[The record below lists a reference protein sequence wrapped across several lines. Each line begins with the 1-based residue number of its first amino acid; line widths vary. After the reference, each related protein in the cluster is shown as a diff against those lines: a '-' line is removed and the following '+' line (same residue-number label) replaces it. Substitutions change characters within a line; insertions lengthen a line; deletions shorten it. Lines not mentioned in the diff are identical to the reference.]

1 MTWSLAEAKSKLS
14 EVLNET
20 ESRGPQRITRRG
32 KTFIIIQET
41 TYLEDIGKNPSF
53 VDFLMSGDAPPC
65 LTETTEQRP
74 PSHMREIEL

>member
-32 KTFIIIQET
+32 KTFILIQET
-41 TYLEDIGKNPSF
+41 TYLEEVGQNPSF
-53 VDFLMSGDAPPC
+53 VDFLMSGDAPSI
-65 LTETTEQRP
+65 TEQRP
-74 PSHMREIEL
+74 PSLMRDIQL

>member
-32 KTFIIIQET
+32 KTFILIQET
-41 TYLEDIGKNPSF
+41 TYLEEIGQNPSF
-53 VDFLMSGDAPPC
+53 VDFLMSGDAPS
-65 LTETTEQRP
+65 TTEQRP
-74 PSHMREIEL
+74 PSHMREIQL

>member
-32 KTFIIIQET
+32 KTFILIQET
-41 TYLEDIGKNPSF
+41 TYLEEIGRNPSF
-53 VDFLMSGDAPPC
+53 VDFLMSGELPSP
-65 LTETTEQRP
+65 TERRP
-74 PSHMREIEL
+74 ASHMREIEL

>member
-32 KTFIIIQET
+32 KTFILIQET
-41 TYLEDIGKNPSF
+41 TYLEEVGQNPSF
-53 VDFLMSGDAPPC
+53 VDFLMSGDAPS
-65 LTETTEQRP
+65 TAEQRP
-74 PSHMREIEL
+74 PSLMRDIQL

>member
-20 ESRGPQRITRRG
+20 ESHGPQRITRRG
-32 KTFIIIQET
+32 KTFILIQENR
-41 TYLEDIGKNPSF
+41 YLEEIGKNPSF
-53 VDFLMSGDAPPC
+53 VDFLMSGEAPDT
-65 LTETTEQRP
+65 LKKRP